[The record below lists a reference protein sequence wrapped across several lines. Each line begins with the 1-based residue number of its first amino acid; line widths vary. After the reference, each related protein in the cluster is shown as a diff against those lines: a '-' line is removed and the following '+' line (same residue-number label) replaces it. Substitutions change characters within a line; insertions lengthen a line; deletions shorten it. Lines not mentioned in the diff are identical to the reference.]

1 MSFAQYKKVYFL
13 GIGGIGMSALARY
26 FNHLGMAVSGYD
38 KTITPLT
45 QRLSEEGINIHYTDD
60 GAQTIAN
67 HELNINDTL
76 VILTPAIPKDFAEW
90 NALQLQQFTIK
101 KRAEILGL
109 ISENYT
115 TIAVAGTHGKT
126 TTSSLVAHLLYHSG
140 KNCLA
145 FLGGIATN
153 YQTNLL
159 LPFNKETPA
168 ICVVEADEYD
178 RSFLKLSPNY
188 SIINS
193 MDPDHLD
200 IYGSEASFHQG
211 FQDFAN
217 RLNKDGILF
226 YKQHLPLQFNEGK
239 HLSFSISESE
249 SDIVAENIRIESGV
263 YIFDYFNRQSGGRIS
278 NLESGIPGSHN
289 VENAVAAIS
298 AVLAVGLDEDEIR
311 SGLKTFQ
318 GVKRRFEYVLKH
330 PKHIFI
336 DDYAHHPEELR
347 AFISSVRA
355 LYPNRKITGA
365 FQPHLFSR
373 TRDFVDGFAES
384 LNLLD
389 EVFLLDIYP
398 ARELPI
404 EGITSEIIFNK
415 LHNKKSICSK
425 EMLPKLVAE
434 SNPEVMVSLGAGDID
449 ALVLPIKNELLRVNA
464 SDYATELG
472 AMLEGSVHTQEPM
485 MKYTWLKIGGP
496 ADILVKPKNQ
506 NDIILTAAYAEKHL
520 IPLFILGNGSNL
532 LVSDAGIR
540 GIVLAIG
547 EAESTFKQ
555 EGNLFTVSASY
566 SLPKFVL
573 ESLKLGYEGL
583 EATAGVPATIG
594 GATRMN
600 AGAYGTEVFDCIH
613 KVKFIRH
620 GKVQEKLKNEIQFSY
635 RHTEFANDII
645 LETTFELKQAEDIE
659 AVSLKRKTLLEKRKD
674 AQPLDKPNTGSVFK
688 NPLPQYAG
696 KLIEDAGLKGYM
708 HGQVQVSPKHANFIV
723 NNGGAT
729 AQEFMELVN
738 YIIETVETK
747 FNVRLHTEVMQVGEK
762 AFQTKSK

>member
-1 MSFAQYKKVYFL
+1 MSFAKYKKVYFL

-38 KTITPLT
+38 KTVTPLT
-45 QRLSEEGINIHYTDD
+45 QRLSEEGIIIHYTDD

-67 HELNINDTL
+67 HDLNINDTL
-76 VILTPAIPKDFAEW
+76 VVLTPAIPKDFAEW
-90 NALQLQQFTIK
+90 NALQSQQFTIK

-159 LPFNKETPA
+159 LPFDKETPA

-217 RLNKDGILF
+217 RLNKDGVLF
-226 YKQHLPLQFNEGK
+226 YKQNLPLHLNEGK
-239 HLSFSISESE
+239 HLSFSISEPE

-263 YIFDYFNRQSGGRIS
+263 YIFDYFNRQSRVRIS

-298 AVLAVGLDEDEIR
+298 AVLAVGLNEDEIR
-311 SGLKTFQ
+311 AGLKTFQ
-318 GVKRRFEYVLKH
+318 GVKRRFEYILRH

-355 LYPNRKITGA
+355 LYPNQKITGA

-449 ALVLPIKNELLRVNA
+449 ALVLPIKNELLKVNA
-464 SDYATELG
+464 REYATELG
-472 AMLEGSVHTQEPM
+472 AMLEGSVHTHEPM
-485 MKYTWLKIGGP
+485 LKYTWLKIGGP

-506 NDIILTAAYAEKHL
+506 NDIILTAAFAEKHL

-547 EAESTFKQ
+547 EAESTFIQ

>member
-45 QRLSEEGINIHYTDD
+45 QRLREEGINIHYTDD

-90 NALQLQQFTIK
+90 NALQTQQFTIK

-263 YIFDYFNRQSGGRIS
+263 YIFDYFNRQSGVRIS

-311 SGLKTFQ
+311 AGLKTFQ
-318 GVKRRFEYVLKH
+318 GVKRRFEYILKH

-355 LYPNRKITGA
+355 LYPNQKITGA

-373 TRDFVDGFAES
+373 TRDFVNGFAES

-425 EMLPKLVAE
+425 EMLPKLVAA

-520 IPLFILGNGSNL
+520 TPLFILGNGSNL

-583 EATAGVPATIG
+583 EATAGVPATLG

>member
-1 MSFAQYKKVYFL
+1 MSFDNYKKVYFL

-26 FNHLGMAVSGYD
+26 FNHLGMTVSGYD
-38 KTITPLT
+38 KTSTPLT
-45 QRLSEEGINIHYTDD
+45 QRLSDEGIKIHYTDE
-60 GAQTIAN
+60 GAQTILT
-67 HELNINDTL
+67 HELQINDTL

-90 NALQLQQFTIK
+90 NALQSQNFTIK

-126 TTSSLVAHLLYHSG
+126 TTSSLVAHLIYQSG
-140 KNCLA
+140 RNCLA

-159 LPFNKETPA
+159 LPFNSETPA

-178 RSFLKLSPNY
+178 RSFLKLSPTY

-211 FQDFAN
+211 FQDFAD
-217 RLNKDGILF
+217 RLRKDGTLF
-226 YKQHLPLQFNEGK
+226 YKQNLPLRLNEGK
-239 HLSFSISESE
+239 HLSFSISESD

-263 YIFDYFNRQSGGRIS
+263 YIFDYINHKSGKRIS

-298 AVLAVGLDEDEIR
+298 AVLAVGLQEDEIR
-311 SGLKTFQ
+311 RGLKTFQ
-318 GVKRRFEYVLKH
+318 GVKRRFEYILKH

-355 LYPNRKITGA
+355 LYPNQKITGV

-415 LHNKKSICSK
+415 LHNKKSICTK
-425 EMLPKLVAE
+425 AMLPQLIAE
-434 SNPEVMVSLGAGDID
+434 CNPEVMVTVGAGDID
-449 ALVLPIKNELLRVNA
+449 ALVTPIKNALLRTNA
-464 SDYATELG
+464 AAYATELG
-472 AMLEGSVHTQEPM
+472 ALIEGTIHTQEPM

-506 NDIILTAAYAEKHL
+506 HDIIQTVAYAEKHL

-540 GIVLAIG
+540 GIVLAMG
-547 EAESTFKQ
+547 EAEAYYKK
-555 EGNLFTVSASY
+555 EDNLFTVSASY

-583 EATAGVPATIG
+583 EATAGVPATVG

-620 GKVQEKLKNEIQFSY
+620 GVVQEKLKNEIQFSY
-635 RHTEFANDII
+635 RHTEFTNDII
-645 LETTFELKQAEDIE
+645 LETIFELKQAEDIE
-659 AVSLKRKTLLEKRKD
+659 AVSLKRKALLEKRKD

-696 KLIEDAGLKGYM
+696 KLIEDAGLKGYA

-738 YIIETVETK
+738 FIIETVEEK
-747 FNVRLHTEVMQVGEK
+747 YHVKLHTEVMQVGEK
-762 AFQTKSK
+762 STQIKS

>member
-45 QRLSEEGINIHYTDD
+45 QRLSEEGIIIHYTDD

-90 NALQLQQFTIK
+90 NALQTQQFTIK

-126 TTSSLVAHLLYHSG
+126 TTSSLVAHLLYHSS

-217 RLNKDGILF
+217 RLNKDGVLF

-263 YIFDYFNRQSGGRIS
+263 YIFDYFNRQSGVRIS

-311 SGLKTFQ
+311 AGLKTFQ
-318 GVKRRFEYVLKH
+318 GVKRRFEYILKH

-355 LYPNRKITGA
+355 LYPNQKITGA

-464 SDYATELG
+464 SDYATELE

-729 AQEFMELVN
+729 AREFMELVN

-762 AFQTKSK
+762 AFPTKSK

>member
-45 QRLSEEGINIHYTDD
+45 QRLSEEGIVIHYTDD

-67 HELNINDTL
+67 NELNIYDTL
-76 VILTPAIPKDFAEW
+76 VVLTPAIPKDFAEW
-90 NALQLQQFTIK
+90 NALQAQQFTIK

-226 YKQHLPLQFNEGK
+226 YKQNLPLQFNEGK
-239 HLSFSISESE
+239 HLSFSISEPE

-263 YIFDYFNRQSGGRIS
+263 YIFDYFNRKTGVRLS

-298 AVLAVGLDEDEIR
+298 AVLAVGLNEDEIR
-311 SGLKTFQ
+311 DGLKTFQ

-355 LYPNRKITGA
+355 LYPNQKITGA

-373 TRDFVDGFAES
+373 TRDFADGFAES

-425 EMLPKLVAE
+425 EMLPKLVAA

-449 ALVLPIKNELLRVNA
+449 ALVLPIKNELLKVNA
-464 SDYATELG
+464 SDYAAELG
-472 AMLEGSVHTQEPM
+472 ALIEGSVHTQEPM

-506 NDIILTAAYAEKHL
+506 NDIILTEAYAEKHL

-547 EAESTFKQ
+547 EAESAFKQ

-645 LETTFELKQAEDIE
+645 LETTFELKQAADIE
-659 AVSLKRKTLLEKRKD
+659 AVSLNRKTLLEKRKD

-696 KLIEDAGLKGYM
+696 KLIEDAGLKGYI

>member
-26 FNHLGMAVSGYD
+26 FNHLGMTVCGYD
-38 KTITPLT
+38 KTPTPLT
-45 QRLSEEGINIHYTDD
+45 QRLSEEGIKIHYTDE

-67 HELNINDTL
+67 HDLNINDTL
-76 VILTPAIPKDFAEW
+76 VVLTPAIPKDFAEW
-90 NALQLQQFTIK
+90 NVLQDHQFTIK

-159 LPFNKETPA
+159 LPFNNKTPA

-178 RSFLKLSPNY
+178 RSFLKLSPTY

-226 YKQHLPLQFNEGK
+226 YKQNLPLNFNDGK
-239 HLSFSISESE
+239 HLSFSISETE
-249 SDIVAENIRIESGV
+249 SDIIAENIRIESGV
-263 YIFDYFNRQSGGRIS
+263 YIFDYFNCQTGVRIS

-298 AVLAVGLDEDEIR
+298 AVLAVGLKADEIR
-311 SGLKTFQ
+311 DGLKTFQ
-318 GVKRRFEYVLKH
+318 GVKRRFEYILKH

-355 LYPNRKITGA
+355 LYPNQKITGA

-425 EMLPKLVAE
+425 EMLAKLVTA

-449 ALVLPIKNELLRVNA
+449 ALVLPIKNELLRINA
-464 SDYATELG
+464 SEYASELG
-472 AMLEGSVHTQEPM
+472 DILEGSVHTQEPM

-506 NDIILTAAYAEKHL
+506 NDIILTAAFAEKYL

-540 GIVLAIG
+540 GIVLAMG
-547 EAESTFKQ
+547 EAETIFSQ

-600 AGAYGTEVFDCIH
+600 AGAYGTEVFDCIQ

-620 GKVQEKLKNEIQFSY
+620 GKVQEKLKNEIQHSY

-696 KLIEDAGLKGYM
+696 KLIEDAGLKGYI

-729 AQEFMELVN
+729 AQEFMELVSF
-738 YIIETVETK
+738 IIETIETK

-762 AFQTKSK
+762 SYQLK